1 MLGCANMN
9 IKQCDRCGQI
19 YKTNQ
24 ITSIIKRIKTT
35 ETFIGVGLIS
45 DNRGYSR
52 KYDLCDNCIENFQKW
67 IKNS

>member
-1 MLGCANMN
+1 MN

-35 ETFIGVGLIS
+35 EIFIGVGLIS